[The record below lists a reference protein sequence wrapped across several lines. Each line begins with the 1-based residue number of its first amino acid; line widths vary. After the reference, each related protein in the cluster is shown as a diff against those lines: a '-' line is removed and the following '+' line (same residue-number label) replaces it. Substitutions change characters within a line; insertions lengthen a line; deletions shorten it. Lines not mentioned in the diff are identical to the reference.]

1 MGETIDILIN
11 CGGIQRRFVGS
22 FDMQR
27 IRTPKAILTLLLID
41 RTPAENFPDED
52 WEEVIQVN
60 MNTVFTLCRDVG
72 RHMLE
77 SRGGV
82 AGEEAKP
89 EGAADANPRG
99 RGKII
104 NVASLVSYQGG
115 ITVPAYAAAKHGVLG
130 ITKAL
135 SNEWVSK
142 GVNVNAVAPGKYYT
156 CCNALSST
164 S

>member
-1 MGETIDILIN
+1 MILY
-11 CGGIQRRFVGS
+11 R
-22 FDMQR
+22 
-27 IRTPKAILTLLLID
+27 
-41 RTPAENFPDED
+41 RTPAENYPDED

-60 MNTVFTLCRDVG
+60 LNSVFTLSRDIG

-82 AGEEAKP
+82 SGEEAKP
-89 EGAADANPRG
+89 EGAADSNPRG

-104 NVASLVSYQGG
+104 NVASLLSYQGG
-115 ITVPAYAAAKHGVLG
+115 ITVPAYTAAKHGVQG

-142 GVNVNAVAPGKYYT
+142 GINVNAVAPGRWSQNKPVEVNT
-156 CCNALSST
+156 GVANLSFPT
-164 S
+164 I

>member
-1 MGETIDILIN
+1 M
-11 CGGIQRRFVGS
+11 
-22 FDMQR
+22 
-27 IRTPKAILTLLLID
+27 
-41 RTPAENFPDED
+41 
-52 WEEVIQVN
+52 QVN
-60 MNTVFTLCRDVG
+60 LNSVFTLSRDIG

-89 EGAADANPRG
+89 EGAADSNPRG

-104 NVASLVSYQGG
+104 NVASLLSYQGG
-115 ITVPAYAAAKHGVLG
+115 ITVPAYTAAKHGVMG

-142 GVNVNAVAPGKYYT
+142 GINVNAVAPGMSEWKRSVTPCMY
-156 CCNALSST
+156 AFADLSFVNLQAT
-164 S
+164 SQPITPRPSSLIQPGHAKS